1 MKNGALALVG
11 TAAIPSFL
19 TRAVMAQATAA
30 SASRKKLVVIFQRG
44 AADGLNIVVPHAE
57 PSYFQMRPTIAIP
70 QQQILDLDGF
80 FGLHPAMASLKPLW
94 DEKHLAIVHAAGS
107 PDMTRSHFD
116 AQDYMESGT
125 PGIKATEDGW
135 LNRAL
140 QAEDERRREAETPFR
155 AVALTAEMP
164 RTLEGKVPRAR
175 AEQRAGFSCWWRD
188 AGECEFGRTALKA
201 SMTSRVIRCCVARG
215 GRCSKRR
222 RCCRRPIPRDTPAA
236 GAEYPKGGF
245 GDSMKQIAQLLKA
258 NLGVEAAFADI
269 GGWDHHQNEGSVNGQ
284 LAGRLRE
291 FSESLS
297 AFWTDMGTQAED
309 VVVVT
314 MSEFGRT
321 ARENGTR
328 GTDHGHANVMFVMG
342 GPVKGGRVYGRWPGL
357 APEQLNEGRD
367 LAVTTDFRQVLAEA
381 AFKQIGA
388 RDLNLTFPGAEFEL
402 AQFLEYPRVTAT
414 ASVLPLKCVDL
425 GDACVAHDGRLAVG
439 ASGLRRSR
447 VRACRCVPCRPFF
460 PTSLPAR
467 SSGTCLVLIV
477 DQCHVERFAVVRP
490 DPISPWD
497 IEALQLAPCL
507 GLGGVEHH
515 AGGILRD
522 GDQIFSIGRPRW
534 HVVAR
539 GAGHDGESDGWRGR

>member
-1 MKNGALALVG
+1 MRTRRGFLKNGALALVG

-44 AADGLNIVVPHAE
+44 AADGLNIVIPHAE
-57 PSYFQMRPTIAIP
+57 PSYFQMRPTIAVP

-94 DEKHLAIVHAAGS
+94 DAKHLAIVHAAGS

-140 QAEDERRREAETPFR
+140 QAEDERRRATETPFR
-155 AVALTAEMP
+155 AVALTEQMP
-164 RTLEGKVPRAR
+164 RTLEGRIRAL
-175 AEQRAGFSCWWRD
+175 ALNNVRD
-188 AGECEFGRTALKA
+188 FHVGG
-201 SMTSRVIRCCVARG
+201 AR
-215 GRCSKRR
+215 
-222 RCCRRPIPRDTPAA
+222 TPANASFANSFEGLYEESSDSALRGA
-236 GAEYPKGGF
+236 GREVFEAAKMLQAIDPTRYTPVASAEYPKGGF

-258 NLGVEAAFADI
+258 DLGVEAAFADI
-269 GGWDHHQNEGSVNGQ
+269 GGWDHHQNEGSVDGQ

-297 AFWTDMGTQAED
+297 AFWRDMGTQAED

-388 RDLNLTFPGAEFEL
+388 RDLNLTFPGAEIEPRRFLNIL
-402 AQFLEYPRVTAT
+402 A
-414 ASVLPLKCVDL
+414 
-425 GDACVAHDGRLAVG
+425 
-439 ASGLRRSR
+439 
-447 VRACRCVPCRPFF
+447 
-460 PTSLPAR
+460 
-467 SSGTCLVLIV
+467 
-477 DQCHVERFAVVRP
+477 
-490 DPISPWD
+490 
-497 IEALQLAPCL
+497 
-507 GLGGVEHH
+507 
-515 AGGILRD
+515 
-522 GDQIFSIGRPRW
+522 
-534 HVVAR
+534 
-539 GAGHDGESDGWRGR
+539 